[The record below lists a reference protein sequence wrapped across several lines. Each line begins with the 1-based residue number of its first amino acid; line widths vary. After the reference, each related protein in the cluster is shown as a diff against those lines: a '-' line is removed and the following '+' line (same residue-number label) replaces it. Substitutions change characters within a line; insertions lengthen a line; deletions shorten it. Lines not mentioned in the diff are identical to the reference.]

1 VKSPGTKGFRIHEG
15 ATPPVRSAAVL
26 SRSARLRPLH
36 LTGRIGAA
44 AAEDSRAPRAQ
55 FQKGLAVLLLSL
67 LLGGGAAKGAVLTG
81 SFTPIT
87 KGAVVNLSAEGA
99 LDWVH
104 WGLFTETSLD
114 RKANV
119 ASQISDF
126 ALAFPT
132 NFPGF
137 AYQFSDNWNGYSWSD
152 GTPDPIVTDTTTG
165 VYAVGPGHGFRF
177 SVSAGTEVKTL
188 KAYVGTYGA
197 SGKFEASL
205 SDNSA
210 VAYIDTSLTNVSNG
224 RSGVYTLTFA
234 GRSPGSMLNIKWTV
248 EFMEDPTY
256 GNVTLQSA
264 ALDSTNANNPPFVE
278 LTSPLENAGFNTGGN
293 VTLAANAND
302 FDGTITNVSFF
313 QGTTKLG
320 QGTSSPYSFTWN
332 SVPAGHYIL
341 SARATDNEGAV
352 SSSEPV
358 EIFVNTTG
366 GSLSGSVTK
375 PPTLPTLV
383 DLTTEGTADWV
394 HWGARTN
401 GGMDRKAGVA
411 QQISD
416 FTTIG
421 PNMAQQYA
429 DNYTGYSWRDGTP
442 IADAINTTTGMFIS
456 GLTNGFEL
464 TVAADTTTR
473 TLKVYVGL
481 YGGTANFQ
489 AWLSDFSAR
498 AYADTS
504 LSNFFGNAY
513 AAYMLT
519 YAAASRSETLT
530 VRFTSTALFD
540 ADFGNV
546 TLQSATLVGGTNVNA
561 PVTLVNPRW
570 DGTSFAFSFA
580 SETGTTYL
588 AEYTPTLGTTNWQ
601 TLATITGS
609 GATLKVTN
617 VNPSSAA
624 RFYRVLTK

>member
-1 VKSPGTKGFRIHEG
+1 LRSPGAKGFRIQKASASWLLALLVG
-15 ATPPVRSAAVL
+15 GSAT
-26 SRSARLRPLH
+26 
-36 LTGRIGAA
+36 
-44 AAEDSRAPRAQ
+44 
-55 FQKGLAVLLLSL
+55 
-67 LLGGGAAKGAVLTG
+67 KGAVLTG
-81 SFTPIT
+81 SFTPII
-87 KGAVVNLSAEGA
+87 KGAVVNLSAAGS

-104 WGLFTETSLD
+104 WGLYTDTSLD

-126 ALAFPT
+126 TLAFPT

-152 GTPDPIVTDTTTG
+152 GTPDPSVTDTTTG

-177 SVSAGTEVKTL
+177 SVTAGTEVKTL

-210 VAYIDTSLTNVSNG
+210 VPYTDSSLTNVSNG
-224 RSGVYTLTFA
+224 PGGVYTITFA
-234 GRSPGSMLNIKWTV
+234 GRSPGAVLNIKWTV

-278 LTSPLENAGFNTGGN
+278 LTSPAENANFNAGGN
-293 VTLAANAND
+293 ITLAANATD
-302 FDGTITNVSFF
+302 FDGTVTNVAFF
-313 QGTTKLG
+313 EGATKLG
-320 QGTSSPYSFTWN
+320 QDPAGPYSVTWN

-358 EIFVNTTG
+358 DVFVNTTG

-375 PPTLPTLV
+375 PPTLPTMV

-401 GGMDRKAGVA
+401 GGLDRKAGVV

-416 FTTIG
+416 FTAIG
-421 PNMAQQYA
+421 PNTAQQYG
-429 DNYTGYSWRDGTP
+429 DNYTGYSWRDGSP
-442 IADAINTTTGMFIS
+442 ISDATNTTTGMFIS

-464 TVAADTTTR
+464 TVPADTTTR
-473 TLKVYVGL
+473 TLKVYAGL

-498 AYADTS
+498 AYADAS

-513 AAYMLT
+513 AAYTLT
-519 YAAASRSETLT
+519 YTAASHNQTLR

-546 TLQSATLVGGTNVNA
+546 TLQSATLVGGTNVTV
-561 PVTLVNPRW
+561 PVTLLNPRW
-570 DGTSFAFSFA
+570 VGTAFAFSFA
-580 SETGTTYL
+580 SQTGATYL
-588 AEYTPTLGTTNWQ
+588 AEYTPTLGTNWQ
-601 TLATITGS
+601 VLTNLMGTGS
-609 GATLKVTN
+609 TLNVTN
-617 VNPSSAA
+617 KNPTATQ
-624 RFYRVLTK
+624 RFYRVQTK